1 MEKEENK
8 ILVKND
14 GKFKTIIINLLLII
28 TVIVVGVFLYSKYI
42 GTKKIIVKEYRIAS
56 ENIPSSFSG
65 KKIVYFSDLLYGS
78 SVYSDDLDYI
88 KDKINVLKPDIVI
101 FGGDLVH
108 KDFKLNE
115 EDRNSLIK
123 FLKDIDAKL
132 GKYSSLGSLDND
144 DVKNMLEE
152 ANFKVLINKD
162 ELVYSDSDYIVLS
175 FIGSYNKSEYKIN
188 EVMNINGFNIVVT
201 HEGDLIDS
209 VLEKKYPDMILSGNS
224 VGGEIR
230 LPYFGGVFS
239 FAGSKKYKEEKY
251 NIGDSKVFVSSGIG
265 TKKIY
270 KRFNN
275 RPSISL
281 FRLKSL

>member
-28 TVIVVGVFLYSKYI
+28 TVIVVGMFLYSKYI

-123 FLKDIDAKL
+123 FLKDIDSKL

-188 EVMNINGFNIVVT
+188 EVMNINGFNIVIT

>member
-188 EVMNINGFNIVVT
+188 EVMNINGFNIVIT

>member
-28 TVIVVGVFLYSKYI
+28 TVIVVGMFLYSKYI
-42 GTKKIIVKEYRIAS
+42 GTKKMIVKEYRIAS

-188 EVMNINGFNIVVT
+188 EVMNIDGFNIVIT

-230 LPYFGGVFS
+230 FPYFGGVFS
-239 FAGSKKYKEEKY
+239 FAGSKKYKDEKY

>member
-28 TVIVVGVFLYSKYI
+28 TVIVVGVYLYSKYI

-188 EVMNINGFNIVVT
+188 EVMNINGFNIVIT

>member
-28 TVIVVGVFLYSKYI
+28 TVIVAGMFLYSKYI

-123 FLKDIDAKL
+123 FLKDIDSKL

-188 EVMNINGFNIVVT
+188 EVMNINGFNIVIT